1 VNREWYSHRQQEV
14 SLNVVQTE
22 IDSVRKKDVQK
33 TGVRVYDQGQIGVA
47 GAIGGYDAGTLAQK
61 ATDALRLGIAYPY
74 ELSADRTE
82 RVELESE
89 LPQGTAL
96 VSEMEEMLAALKSA
110 QPHFSFANRISVN
123 TREISLRNDCGLDL
137 GYRGTRI
144 NLWLT
149 IKDKSSANIFDAEI
163 GYDGWVYDRAE
174 FLRLANQVCDAY
186 QRPADVDEGTQPVFF
201 LTSDYTYQS
210 KLLESLHG
218 LLYATGGSL
227 FSGKLGEKLFD
238 ERVNVALTRH
248 PEDEVFGPFFDVEG
262 TVSAGYRADLI
273 RDGVLVAP
281 MTDKR
286 HASKY
291 DLPLTGAAGGDYDSV
306 PTIGQSP
313 TRIAP
318 TGQTI
323 AELLGGQP
331 GILVWMAMGGD
342 FTPDGH
348 FATPVQL
355 AFLHDGE
362 KLVGRLP
369 ELNLSSHLYDMLGKD
384 LIGVST
390 DSLTSLTKMNLIGM
404 NMQVS
409 KSS

>member
-22 IDSVRKKDVQK
+22 IDSVRKKDVLK
-33 TGVRVYDQGQIGVA
+33 TGVRAYDKDQIGVA
-47 GAIGGYDAGTLAQK
+47 GAIGGYEAGALEQK
-61 ATDALRLGIAYPY
+61 AVDALDLGIPYPY
-74 ELSADRTE
+74 DLSADRVE
-82 RVELESE
+82 RVEPESD
-89 LPQGTAL
+89 LPQGPEF
-96 VSEMEEMLAALKSA
+96 VREMEEMLAALKDA
-110 QPHFSFANRISVN
+110 QPAFSFSNRITVA
-123 TREISLRNDCGLDL
+123 TREVSLRNNCGLEL
-137 GYRGTRI
+137 GYRGTQI
-144 NLWLT
+144 NVDLL
-149 IKDKSSANIFDAEI
+149 IKEKSSANILDAYVSF
-163 GYDGWVYDRAE
+163 GGWRYDRAE
-174 FLRLANQVCDAY
+174 FLRLANQICHAY
-186 QRPADVDEGTQPVFF
+186 QRPADVEAGTHPVLFV
-201 LTSDYTYQS
+201 TGDDVYRT

-291 DLPLTGAAGGDYDSV
+291 NLPLTGAAGGDYDSV
-306 PTIGQSP
+306 PTIGRSP

-323 AELLGGQP
+323 VELLGGQP

-355 AFLHDGE
+355 SFLYDGE

-409 KSS
+409 KNS